1 MYLTNEEFNT
11 IKKALELLPH
21 GNSFIK
27 LSKKKQDI
35 IISADDTMVKLLQK
49 QKANNKKTAQYI
61 AEKRKTNKNYA
72 RRKKGDLL

>member
-11 IKKALELLPH
+11 IKRALELLPQ

-72 RRKKGDLL
+72 RSKKGDLL